1 MINYEVVGHTKDG
14 FEKIKFTNNQFS
26 DIIFSLGRVQF
37 VDGDDGEP
45 RLNFKYDIHMH
56 GSSIDKDEFEKTIAE
71 FIIQKIE
78 EGLKDN
84 SLVYTGGVDEN

>member
-1 MINYEVVGHTKDG
+1 MISYQVVGHTEDG
-14 FEKIKFTNNQFS
+14 LEKINFTNNEFS

-37 VDGDDGEP
+37 IEVDNEP
-45 RLNFKYDIHMH
+45 RLSFEYDVYENS
-56 GSSIDKDEFEKTIAE
+56 GYDKDEFEKIIAE
-71 FIIQKIE
+71 FIVQKIE